1 MFVQLFRTRGVNIRH
16 ASASYSSEGEQLN
29 KNIRRALCVTDWER
43 RMTLQQS
50 NIPTIVRSSKRTG
63 GVMKA
68 PFLIALVLVGVLAG
82 FTADAQTTNPTA
94 QVSDENITPNRA
106 VGELK
111 VIDAAARQLIIKTD
125 AGSLITVVLND
136 RTTYMRVAPG
146 EKSLINA
153 TKIAFADLAEG
164 DRVAAMGKVADDH
177 KSVPARAVLVM
188 TKADIAK
195 KQEAERAEWKKRG
208 VLGIITALKPETKE
222 ITISSRTMAGPQALI
237 IPVSD
242 KVEVRR
248 YAPDS
253 IKFAD
258 AKPAKFDELKVGDQL
273 RALGE
278 RSADGSAFN
287 AEKVV
292 TGSFKT
298 VAGTVTAID
307 LATGEV
313 KINDLQ
319 TKQPLMI
326 VVKQDAVLRK
336 FPAANETGGLMMG
349 RGPGAGG
356 PGPGG
361 PRGGTRMGGG
371 GMNIQDM
378 LERLPIISIAD
389 VKAGDTIIVS
399 STRGA
404 DPSRLTAISLISGA
418 DTLLNI
424 LAARQPQAAGQTAPN
439 PAAGLGS
446 GIQFGIGLP

>member
-1 MFVQLFRTRGVNIRH
+1 
-16 ASASYSSEGEQLN
+16 
-29 KNIRRALCVTDWER
+29 
-43 RMTLQQS
+43 
-50 NIPTIVRSSKRTG
+50 
-63 GVMKA
+63 MKA
-68 PFLIALVLVGVLAG
+68 PFLAIALVLVGVLAG
-82 FTADAQTTNPTA
+82 FSANAQTPTPTA
-94 QVSDENITPNRA
+94 PGSDENITPNRA

-111 VIDAAARQLIIKTD
+111 VIDAAARLLIIKTD
-125 AGSLITVVLND
+125 AGSLVTVVLND
-136 RTTYMRVAPG
+136 STTYMRVAPG
-146 EKSLINA
+146 EKSLTNA
-153 TKIAFADLAEG
+153 TKITFADLAEG

-208 VLGIITALKPETKE
+208 VLGIITSLKPETKE
-222 ITISSRTMAGPQALI
+222 ITISSRTMAGPQALM

-242 KVEVRR
+242 KVEMRR

-292 TGSFKT
+292 TGSFKI
-298 VAGTVTAID
+298 VAGTITAVD
-307 LATGEV
+307 SATGEV

-319 TKQPLMI
+319 TKQPLTI

-336 FPAANETGGLMMG
+336 FPAANEMGGMMMMG

-356 PGPGG
+356 AAAGQTPPAGQAASKPQPNGGQGTPPGGPGAGGPGG
-361 PRGGTRMGGG
+361 GIRMGGGG

-378 LERLPIISIAD
+378 LERLPTISIAD
-389 VKAGDTIIVS
+389 VKVGDTIIVS

-418 DTLLNI
+418 DTLLNL
-424 LAARQPQAAGQTAPN
+424 LAARQPQAGGQTAPN